1 MLLLSYHAIEMRPL
15 RILEKRCIFGGITQN
30 LPIMHHAYVAMI
42 VFSTGFSMTW
52 YKIVVQRSSMVY
64 HGTSLSPLVFS
75 RYVHTSLNPRVY
87 TEKIQV
93 PRGTF
98 HGLSLKSV
106 T

>member
-1 MLLLSYHAIEMRPL
+1 MPQKMRPI
-15 RILEKRCIFGGITQN
+15 RILEKRRNFGGITQN

-42 VFSTGFSMTW
+42 VFCTGFSMTW
-52 YKIVVQRSSMVY
+52 YKIVVQRSSMFY
-64 HGTSLSPLVFS
+64 HGTSHLPPAFP
-75 RYVHTSLNPRVY
+75 RYINTSLKPRVY

-106 T
+106 A